1 MTAATAKETT
11 KDNATDAVVLPDNLV
26 ALGKIISKEIK
37 LNKAGDQTN
46 EDALANLYTGNLPDS
61 LPVSLVKEL
70 REYDGLFIAAARLAH
85 GEEAIV
91 AMKKHPELERSSI
104 TIPMTGKDVLELT
117 FDRSRSVPNGEGAT
131 RLAYGIPTAN
141 LSLYATKPRG
151 LNVKV
156 KQHLAAKA
164 MAAFGS

>member
-1 MTAATAKETT
+1 MTAATTKEIT
-11 KDNATDAVVLPDNLV
+11 KDNATDAPVFPEKFIAMKD
-26 ALGKIISKEIK
+26 IIAKGIK
-37 LNKAGDQTN
+37 LNKAGEQTN
-46 EDALANLYTGNLPDS
+46 EDTLADLYVKVLPET
-61 LPVSLVKEL
+61 LPVALVKEL
-70 REYDGLFIAAARLAH
+70 REHDGMWIAASRMAH
-85 GEEAIV
+85 GEAAID
-91 AMKKHPELERSSI
+91 AMKKHPELMRSSI

-141 LSLYATKPRG
+141 LSLYATKSRG
-151 LNVKV
+151 LNIKV